1 VCSKAKKR
9 KNTSLDFEKQRKNIK
24 QSKSINV

>member
-1 VCSKAKKR
+1 VQQSKKR